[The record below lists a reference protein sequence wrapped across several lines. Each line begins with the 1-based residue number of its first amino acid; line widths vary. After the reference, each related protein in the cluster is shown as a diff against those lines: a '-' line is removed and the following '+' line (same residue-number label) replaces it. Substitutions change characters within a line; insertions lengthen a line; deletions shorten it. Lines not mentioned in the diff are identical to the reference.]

1 MEGGGTGPAAD
12 VFAKFAPVR
21 EWVRDLRLD
30 TVIVIYNDHA
40 SAFSLELLPTFAI
53 GAAESYAQQGTRAG
67 HINSKFDRSPPGARS
82 GRTWRRCIPPTTSR
96 SPTLPPGS
104 SPSRIAHEARGD
116 LDLARWGSTSGSR
129 ISPWSNNV
137 ANAS

>member
-1 MEGGGTGPAAD
+1 MEGDGTGPAAD

-53 GAAESYAQQGTRAG
+53 GAAESYAPAG
-67 HINSKFDRSPPGARS
+67 HARRTHQQQVRPKPSGGALGEDVAEVHSAYHVPVSNTAAGLVAIEDRSRSAR
-82 GRTWRRCIPPTTSR
+82 
-96 SPTLPPGS
+96 
-104 SPSRIAHEARGD
+104 
-116 LDLARWGSTSGSR
+116 
-129 ISPWSNNV
+129 
-137 ANAS
+137 